1 MIFQGSG
8 GGLFSGF
15 IRKGSRFRG
24 PERTEFQTHNISRMT
39 MPRRSVQFERKP
51 SQRFSRRASYA
62 IKRKLQEQQKRG
74 TSVNTSEIL
83 QNAKNE
89 TLLYNTSVNQPIPKT
104 RSNSTNQSLSGS
116 DIKINQVKVIL

>member
-1 MIFQGSG
+1 
-8 GGLFSGF
+8 
-15 IRKGSRFRG
+15 
-24 PERTEFQTHNISRMT
+24 

-83 QNAKNE
+83 QAAKNE
-89 TLLYNTSVNQPIPKT
+89 TFLYNTSVSHPIPKT
-104 RSNSTNQSLSGS
+104 RSNSTNQSLTSS
-116 DIKINQVKVIL
+116 DIKV